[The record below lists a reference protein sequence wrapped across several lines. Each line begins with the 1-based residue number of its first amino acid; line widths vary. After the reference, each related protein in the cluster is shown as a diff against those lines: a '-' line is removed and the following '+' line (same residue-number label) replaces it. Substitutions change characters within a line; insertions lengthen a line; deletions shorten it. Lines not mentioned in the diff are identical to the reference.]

1 MPPALRLPRESRP
14 YADTRHPHILR
25 RENTLLVVV
34 DMQEPFLRG
43 IHDRER
49 LIGNVQLLI
58 RSAALLNVPVLPTVQ
73 YAERMG
79 GVVPEITQAFPDAA
93 CVPVDKICF
102 SCAGAEG
109 FLEETASFGRQQVLL
124 CGVETHICVSQTAL
138 DLVAQG
144 YQVHVA
150 ADAVS
155 ARLLEKHKLGME
167 RMRDSSV
174 LPCAAEAAVY
184 ELLREAGTPE
194 FKAILALIK

>member
-1 MPPALRLPRESRP
+1 MPE
-14 YADTRHPHILR
+14 TRHPHILR
-25 RENTLLVVV
+25 REDALLVVI

-49 LIGNVQLLI
+49 LLSNVRLLI
-58 RSAALLNVPVLPTVQ
+58 QAAAILKVPMLPTVQ

-79 GVVPEITQAFPDAA
+79 GLVPDVAQALPADV
-93 CVPVDKICF
+93 CDPLDKLCF
-102 SCAGAEG
+102 SGAGSAD
-109 FLEETASFGRQQVLL
+109 FQSALAALGRRQILL

-138 DLVAQG
+138 DLAAQG

-155 ARLLEKHKLGME
+155 ARSLEKHKLGME
-167 RMRDSSV
+167 RMRDSGV
-174 LPCAAEAAVY
+174 LPCASEAAVY

-194 FKAILALIK
+194 FKEILNLVK

>member
-1 MPPALRLPRESRP
+1 MPEG
-14 YADTRHPHILR
+14 RHPHILR
-25 RENTLLVVV
+25 REDALLVVV

-49 LIGNVQLLI
+49 LVGNVRLLVE
-58 RSAALLNVPVLPTVQ
+58 AAAVMRVPVIPTVQ

-79 GVVPEITQAFPDAA
+79 GVVPEIAQALGDTVG
-93 CVPVDKICF
+93 VPLDKMCF
-102 SCAGAEG
+102 SCAGAAG
-109 FLEETASFGRQQVLL
+109 FLESVASSGRRQILL

-138 DLVAQG
+138 DLAALG

-155 ARLLEKHKLGME
+155 ARSLEKHKLGME
-167 RMRDSSV
+167 RMRDSGV

-184 ELLREAGTPE
+184 ELLRQAGTPE
-194 FKAILALIK
+194 FKAILALVK

>member
-1 MPPALRLPRESRP
+1 MTE
-14 YADTRHPHILR
+14 TRHPHILR
-25 RENTLLVVV
+25 REDTLLVVV

-49 LIGNVQLLI
+49 LVGNVRLLI
-58 RSAALLNVPVLPTVQ
+58 EAAAVMQVPVIPTVQ

-79 GVVPEITQAFPDAA
+79 GVVPEIAQAFPASTV
-93 CVPVDKICF
+93 CVPVDKMCF
-102 SCAGAEG
+102 SGAEAEG
-109 FLEETASFGRQQVLL
+109 FLDRAASFGRRQILL

-138 DLVAQG
+138 DLASQG

-155 ARLLEKHKLGME
+155 SRSLEKHKLGME
-167 RMRDSSV
+167 RMRDSAV

-194 FKAILALIK
+194 FKAILTLVR

>member
-1 MPPALRLPRESRP
+1 MPG
-14 YADTRHPHILR
+14 TRHPHILS
-25 RENTLLVVV
+25 REDTLLVVV

-49 LIGNVQLLI
+49 LIANVRLLI
-58 RSAALLNVPVLPTVQ
+58 ESAAVLRVPVIPTVQ

-79 GVVPEITQAFPDAA
+79 GVVPEVAQALGDAA
-93 CVPVDKICF
+93 GVPLDKMCF
-102 SCAGAEG
+102 SSAGAPG
-109 FLEETASFGRQQVLL
+109 FLDGIASFSRRQILL

-138 DLVAQG
+138 DLMAHG

-155 ARLLEKHKLGME
+155 SRTPEKHKLGME
-167 RMRDSSV
+167 RMRDSAV
-174 LPCAAEAAVY
+174 LPCAAEAAAY

-194 FKAILALIK
+194 FKAILALVK

>member
-1 MPPALRLPRESRP
+1 MTDA
-14 YADTRHPHILR
+14 RHPHILR
-25 RENTLLVVV
+25 REDTLLVVV

-49 LIGNVQLLI
+49 LVANVRLLI
-58 RSAALLNVPVLPTVQ
+58 ESAAIMQVPVIPTVQ

-79 GVVPEITQAFPDAA
+79 GIVSEVTQAFTDFTT
-93 CVPVDKICF
+93 CVPIDKLCF
-102 SCAGAEG
+102 SCVGAEG
-109 FLEETASFGRQQVLL
+109 FLDGIASFGRPQILL

-138 DLVAQG
+138 DLTSQG

-155 ARLLEKHKLGME
+155 SRSLEKHKLGME
-167 RMRDSSV
+167 RMRDSAV
-174 LPCAAEAAVY
+174 LPCASEAAVY

-194 FKAILALIK
+194 FKAILALVK